1 MNDARQARTARHA
14 YAGTPAPLVWVFD
27 GHFADALA
35 DLEDVL
41 RRAIVQVG
49 DVARV
54 LVAIELSL
62 PALKQRMEAGDALQP
77 AWREFVGRAA
87 TRYGLPAAPR
97 IKYGTDAGPLLTL
110 IIAYRS

>member
-1 MNDARQARTARHA
+1 MSDARKARNA

-27 GHFADALA
+27 GCFADALA
-35 DLEDVL
+35 DLDDAL

-62 PALKQRMEAGDALQP
+62 PALKRRMEAGDALQP
-77 AWREFVGRAA
+77 AWGEFVGRAA
-87 TRYGLPAAPR
+87 SRYGLPTAPR
-97 IKYGTDAGPLLTL
+97 IKYGTAAGPLLTM

>member
-1 MNDARQARTARHA
+1 MSDARKARNA
-14 YAGTPAPLVWVFD
+14 YADTPAPLVWVFD
-27 GHFADALA
+27 GRFADALA
-35 DLEDVL
+35 DLEDAL

-62 PALKQRMEAGDALQP
+62 PALKRRMEAGDALQP
-77 AWREFVGRAA
+77 AWGEFVRRAA
-87 TRYGLPAAPR
+87 SRYGLPGVPR
-97 IKYGTDAGPLLTL
+97 IKYGTDAGPLLTM

>member
-1 MNDARQARTARHA
+1 MSDTPKTRKARNA

-27 GHFADALA
+27 GRFAGALA
-35 DLEDVL
+35 DLEDAL

-62 PALKQRMEAGDALQP
+62 PALKRRIEAGDALHP
-77 AWREFVGRAA
+77 TWREFLDRAA
-87 TRYGLPAAPR
+87 SQYGLPATPR
-97 IKYGTDAGPLLTL
+97 IKYGTGAGPLLTM